1 MSRPLST
8 DQPLAHVSHDADY
21 GPSTRQQPDWELD
34 LGGSWVTREFQRYL
48 RLAGME
54 RIRFHDLRHS
64 HASLCIAA
72 GMHPRVIMERLGHS
86 SISVTMDRYGHLF
99 PAAGK
104 EAARLLDQMFGTAA
118 AG

>member
-1 MSRPLST
+1 VGRP
-8 DQPLAHVSHDADY
+8 
-21 GPSTRQQPDWELD
+21 

-48 RLAGME
+48 RLAGAD
-54 RIRFHDLRHS
+54 RLRFHDLRHT
-64 HASLCIAA
+64 HASLLIAA
-72 GMHPRVIMERLGHS
+72 GLHPRLIMERLGHS

-104 EAARLLDQMFGTAA
+104 EAARLLDQMFDTAA

>member
-1 MSRPLST
+1 M
-8 DQPLAHVSHDADY
+8 
-21 GPSTRQQPDWELD
+21 
-34 LGGSWVTREFQRYL
+34 TREFQRYL
-48 RLAGME
+48 RLTGAG
-54 RIRFHDLRHS
+54 RLRFHDLRHT
-64 HASLCIAA
+64 HASLLIAA
-72 GMHPRVIMERLGHS
+72 GLHPRLIMERLGHS